1 MDKSAI
7 KKFAIEARTRLI
19 EQVEQKAFEIGIT
32 ANETQQYQE
41 IDGHLI
47 VHGKARNG
55 DFKRQREQLISA
67 IETKGFEQVMEE
79 MAYTWFNRFISLR
92 FMEVNGY
99 LPIGVRVLSSAD
111 PARREPDVFRE
122 VRSVSEQLQL
132 DIDKVFE
139 MQDRGDDEAL
149 FKYIILKQCN
159 ALHEVLPFMFE
170 KINDYSEL
178 LFPNNLLVEDSVIRQ
193 MITTIPEED
202 WREVEIIGW
211 LYQFYVSEKKDE
223 VFAGLKK
230 NKKIAKENIPA
241 ATQLFTPKWI
251 VQYMVE
257 NSVGRLWQE
266 SHPESKASESWRYYL
281 EPVEQEPEVQ
291 AKLDALKNPNLK
303 PEDITVMDPA
313 CGSGHILV
321 YAFDV
326 LYQFYEE
333 RGYLSRDIPALI
345 LKNNLFGLEIDDRAA
360 QLASFALVMKARS
373 KSPDLLNRSIVP
385 NIISIQES
393 EGLNES
399 FFYTGLDAPTK
410 KVVDKL
416 IKEYRDAKN
425 FGSILTP
432 EIDDLNLVKA
442 ALSTYK
448 SQSHLG
454 GHDYSL
460 NRLAALVKQ
469 TELLSNKYD
478 VVITNP
484 PYMGSRGM
492 NGPLNE
498 YLRSRFP
505 DSKMDL
511 FAVFLERTIS
521 MTKRCGATASINQQS
536 WMFLSSYEALR
547 AKLLEKQ
554 VIQSLLH
561 LGPRSFEEIGGEVV
575 QSVAF
580 ILRNAAI
587 HDYNSEFHRLVDG
600 RSGEE
605 KNTLF
610 LESQRRYIRKAS
622 HFPHIPGSPIA
633 YWATDAA
640 IRPFHKGTRLEK
652 IANPRQ
658 GMKTLDNNRFI
669 RFWSEIDIIKAE
681 FSSDTLREAKESK
694 CKWFPINHGGSYRKY
709 YGNNLELVNW
719 QNDGSEI
726 KALAKERYNSITRTV
741 TNIDSYFK
749 EGITWTTISTG
760 KTSFRRFPKGF
771 LFSNSGQSMVSDD
784 VGLLDCLTGFLN
796 SKVAKALLE
805 ILTPTMGFE
814 SGYLK
819 LLPILP
825 SIQNKTVHKLVS
837 DTIDI
842 SVIDWDSFEE
852 SWDFQRHPLLV
863 HKDST
868 SIEHAFNNWSD
879 FAEEQF
885 QRLKANEE
893 ELNRIFIDIYGLQDE
908 LTPEVEDEDITIRRA
923 DRERDV
929 RSFISYAVG
938 CMFGRYSL
946 DEEGLVYAGGD
957 FDSGRYKSF
966 PVVEDNILTILD
978 DEYFDNDIVSL
989 FVEFVRVT
997 FGPEM
1002 LEQNLEYIA
1011 DSLRRSASDTARETI
1026 RKYFLRDFYP
1036 DHTRI
1041 YKKRPIYWLFSSP
1054 KGGFNSLVYMHR
1066 YDRDTVARIRTDY
1079 LLAFQDKLSAEEMQ
1093 LRQLL
1098 TTELTARE
1106 KTAASNRLKE
1116 IEKVMNELTKYQELI
1131 HNLAN
1136 RREEIDLDDGVA
1148 VNYAKFQDVLAKIR

>member
-47 VHGKARNG
+47 VHGKPRNG

-67 IETKGFEQVMEE
+67 IQTKGFEQVMEE

-193 MITTIPEED
+193 MITSIPEED
-202 WREVEIIGW
+202 WQEVEIIGW
-211 LYQFYVSEKKDE
+211 LYQYYITEP
-223 VFAGLKK
+223 
-230 NKKIAKENIPA
+230 NKKIVGMNKGTVAKEELA
-241 ATQLFTPKWI
+241 FATQLFTPKWI
-251 VQYMVE
+251 VQYMVQ
-257 NSVGRLWQE
+257 NSLGKMWHDAHNQ
-266 SHPESKASESWRYYL
+266 ASFVKNWEYYL
-281 EPVEQEPEVQ
+281 WRQEHSAQLPDNISPEKIKV
-291 AKLDALKNPNLK
+291 L
-303 PEDITVMDPA
+303 DPA

-321 YAFDV
+321 YAFDI
-326 LYQFYEE
+326 LYDIYLSH
-333 RGYLSRDIPALI
+333 GYLAKDIPALI
-345 LKNNLFGLEIDDRAA
+345 LKNNLFGLDIDRRAV
-360 QLASFALVMKARS
+360 QLASFALVMKAVS
-373 KSPDLLNRSIVP
+373 KEPLFLQRTGEVQVNVLEFRDSVKVSDEALSVIASNEVEKKELLTLAEEFAN
-385 NIISIQES
+385 
-393 EGLNES
+393 
-399 FFYTGLDAPTK
+399 
-410 KVVDKL
+410 
-416 IKEYRDAKN
+416 AKQ
-425 FGSILTP
+425 FGSLSVVTKLDFRKYLSRIGKLRQRNLDLITQGIADELETLLVPLLRKGKVLT
-432 EIDDLNLVKA
+432 DRYHA
-442 ALSTYK
+442 
-448 SQSHLG
+448 
-454 GHDYSL
+454 
-460 NRLAALVKQ
+460 
-469 TELLSNKYD
+469 
-478 VVITNP
+478 VITNP
-484 PYMGSRGM
+484 PYHNKYNPELKKFINTHYNDYKGDLYSAFIYRCTQMTVE
-492 NGPLNE
+492 NGYTAL
-498 YLRSRFP
+498 
-505 DSKMDL
+505 
-511 FAVFLERTIS
+511 
-521 MTKRCGATASINQQS
+521 MTPFT
-536 WMFLSSYEALR
+536 WMFISSHEKLRQFILQNQSMSSLIQLEYSGFAEATVPICTF
-547 AKLLEKQ
+547 
-554 VIQSLLH
+554 VIQNQKIDSMGEYVRLADFK
-561 LGPRSFEEIGGEVV
+561 GPDLQPVKVKEAAQNRNVPYRYSFD
-575 QSVAF
+575 ST
-580 ILRNAAI
+580 N
-587 HDYNSEFHRLVDG
+587 
-600 RSGEE
+600 
-605 KNTLF
+605 
-610 LESQRRYIRKAS
+610 
-622 HFPHIPGSPIA
+622 FPSIPGSPIA
-633 YWATDAA
+633 YWTSKS
-640 IRPFHKGTRLEK
+640 FFETFKKGKPVACVSKGKSGQNT
-652 IANPRQ
+652 
-658 GMKTLDNNRFI
+658 GDNNRFL
-669 RFWSEIDIIKAE
+669 RRWSEVRVDSIG
-681 FSSDTLREAKESK
+681 FSIGKNYSGYGF
-694 CKWFPINHGGSYRKY
+694 KWIPYNKGGAYRRW
-709 YGNNLELVNW
+709 YGNFDYVVNW
-719 QNDGSEI
+719 ENDGEEI
-726 KALAKERYNSITRTV
+726 KEYAVLRNKGKHWSRYIQNL
-741 TNIDSYFK
+741 DCLYK
-749 EGITWTTISTG
+749 PGITWSIVTSSTFSMRYLPEGFICDYAGCAIFPPKSQLKYLLALFNTKYANEVLRMVNPTINFQPGNIGSVPFIFSHLYARKIDLIVDSTI
-760 KTSFRRFPKGF
+760 
-771 LFSNSGQSMVSDD
+771 QI
-784 VGLLDCLTGFLN
+784 
-796 SKVAKALLE
+796 SK
-805 ILTPTMGFE
+805 
-814 SGYLK
+814 
-819 LLPILP
+819 
-825 SIQNKTVHKLVS
+825 H
-837 DTIDI
+837 
-842 SVIDWDSFEE
+842 DWDSFEL

-908 LTPEVEDEDITIRRA
+908 LTPEVADEDITIRRA

-978 DEYFDNDIVSL
+978 DQYFENDIVSR
-989 FVEFVRVT
+989 FVDFVRVT

-1148 VNYAKFQDVLAKIR
+1148 VNYAKFQDVLEKIR

>member
-19 EQVEQKAFEIGIT
+19 EQVKQKAFEIGIT

-41 IDGHLI
+41 IDGHII

-55 DFKRQREQLISA
+55 DFKRQREQLLSS

-122 VRSVSEQLQL
+122 VRAVSDQLRL

-211 LYQFYVSEKKDE
+211 LYQYYITEP
-223 VFAGLKK
+223 
-230 NKKIAKENIPA
+230 NKRIVGMNKGTVAKEELA
-241 ATQLFTPKWI
+241 FATQLFTPKWI
-251 VQYMVE
+251 VQYMVQ
-257 NSVGRLWQE
+257 NSLGKMWHDAHNQ
-266 SHPESKASESWRYYL
+266 ASFVKNWEYYL
-281 EPVEQEPEVQ
+281 WRQEHSAQLPDNISPEKIKV
-291 AKLDALKNPNLK
+291 L
-303 PEDITVMDPA
+303 DPA

-321 YAFDV
+321 YAFDI
-326 LYQFYEE
+326 LYDIYLSQ
-333 RGYLSRDIPALI
+333 GYLAKDIPALI
-345 LKNNLFGLEIDDRAA
+345 LKNNLFGLDIDRRAV
-360 QLASFALVMKARS
+360 QLASFALVMKAVS
-373 KSPDLLNRSIVP
+373 KEPLFLQRTGEVQVNVLEFRDSVKVSDEALSVIASNEEEKKELLALTEDFSNAKQFGSLSIVTKLDFSKYLSWIDELRQS
-385 NIISIQES
+385 NLDLMTQGIADELES
-393 EGLNES
+393 SLVPLLRLG
-399 FFYTGLDAPTK
+399 K
-410 KVVDKL
+410 M
-416 IKEYRDAKN
+416 
-425 FGSILTP
+425 LT
-432 EIDDLNLVKA
+432 DRYHA
-442 ALSTYK
+442 
-448 SQSHLG
+448 
-454 GHDYSL
+454 
-460 NRLAALVKQ
+460 
-469 TELLSNKYD
+469 
-478 VVITNP
+478 VITNP
-484 PYMGSRGM
+484 PYHNKYNPELKKFINTHYNDYKGDLYSAFIYRCTQMTVE
-492 NGPLNE
+492 NGYASLMTPFTWMFISSHEKLRQFILQNQSMSSLIQLE
-498 YLRSRFP
+498 YSG
-505 DSKMDL
+505 
-511 FAVFLERTIS
+511 FAE
-521 MTKRCGATASINQQS
+521 ATVPICTFVVQNQQIDT
-536 WMFLSSYEALR
+536 MGEYVRLADFKGPDLQPVKAKEAAQNPSVPYR
-547 AKLLEKQ
+547 Y
-554 VIQSLLH
+554 
-561 LGPRSFEEIGGEVV
+561 SFD
-575 QSVAF
+575 ST
-580 ILRNAAI
+580 N
-587 HDYNSEFHRLVDG
+587 
-600 RSGEE
+600 
-605 KNTLF
+605 
-610 LESQRRYIRKAS
+610 
-622 HFPHIPGSPIA
+622 FPSIPGSPIA
-633 YWATDAA
+633 YWVSHELVGGLFEQNQIVTDFGVTRKGMAT
-640 IRPFHKGTRLEK
+640 GL
-652 IANPRQ
+652 N
-658 GMKTLDNNRFI
+658 
-669 RFWSEIDIIKAE
+669 AE
-681 FSSDTLREAKESK
+681 FVRCWYEVEHYFIGFGCDRQSALCSGK
-694 CKWFPINHGGSYRKY
+694 KWFPYANGGEYRKW
-709 YGNNLELVNW
+709 YGNYLEVVNW
-719 QNDGSEI
+719 QDGGLRLRSEKHESGRI
-726 KALAKERYNSITRTV
+726 RAVNLNLDYIFNEGLSWTSIG
-741 TNIDSYFK
+741 S
-749 EGITWTTISTG
+749 G
-760 KTSFRRFPKGF
+760 RFSVRLLPKGF
-771 LFSNSGQSMVSDD
+771 LFSSASNALFAKENLWSIF
-784 VGLLDCLTGFLN
+784 GLLN
-796 SKVAKALLE
+796 SKVYDFFSRILNPTLNTNPGDVGRIPVISFPNENISIIDKIVALSAK
-805 ILTPTMGFE
+805 
-814 SGYLK
+814 
-819 LLPILP
+819 
-825 SIQNKTVHKLVS
+825 
-837 DTIDI
+837 
-842 SVIDWDSFEE
+842 DWDSFET

-863 HKDST
+863 HKDGS
-868 SIEHAFNNWSD
+868 SLEQAFNNWSG

-885 QRLKANEE
+885 QQLKANEE
-893 ELNRIFIDIYGLQDE
+893 ELNRLFIDIYGLQDE

-966 PVVEDNILTILD
+966 PVVEDNILTILSD
-978 DEYFDNDIVSL
+978 QYFENDIVSR
-989 FVEFVRVT
+989 FVDFVKVT

-1116 IEKVMNELTKYQELI
+1116 IEKVMNELTRYQELI

-1136 RREEIDLDDGVA
+1136 RREAIDLDDGVA